1 MEFSTDHFET
11 MHTCSTQSEDVH
23 VQLLNWQLPVLNQRK
38 EENDHWKYFMI
49 NLTTET
55 ISWSISNRRM
65 STENISINLH
75 VSYVVRL
82 GLELVTPE
90 SAVRHGTYCAM
101 EPSYMCIYLYA
112 NSNDG

>member
-1 MEFSTDHFET
+1 
-11 MHTCSTQSEDVH
+11 
-23 VQLLNWQLPVLNQRK
+23 
-38 EENDHWKYFMI
+38 
-49 NLTTET
+49 
-55 ISWSISNRRM
+55 M